1 VGDQHARRND
11 RGAARAC
18 RHGQCPFRP
27 PTARNLELP
36 AIHQAASRYASY
48 PIIGRVTKN
57 GTRVVL
63 ADDDV
68 LLREGMA
75 GLLERSG
82 FEVVGQ
88 CGNASELMAL
98 VREHRPEL
106 AIVDIRMPPSHT
118 SEGLDAA
125 RSIRT
130 EFPQVA
136 ILVLSAHIQV
146 EQATDLL
153 ASGERSGYLL
163 KSRVTDVDEF
173 IETLERIVK
182 GGSVVD
188 PALVQELVAA
198 RRVEDPLDV
207 LSPRERE
214 VLSLMA
220 EGRSNA
226 GIAHQLW
233 ITEGTVEKHVHS
245 ILTKLRLPATED
257 DQRRVLAVITFL
269 DAR

>member
-1 VGDQHARRND
+1 M
-11 RGAARAC
+11 
-18 RHGQCPFRP
+18 
-27 PTARNLELP
+27 
-36 AIHQAASRYASY
+36 
-48 PIIGRVTKN
+48 
-57 GTRVVL
+57 L

-68 LLREGMA
+68 LLREGLA

-82 FEVVGQ
+82 FEIVGQ
-88 CGNASELMAL
+88 CGTPSELVAL
-98 VREHRPEL
+98 VRDHQPEL
-106 AIVDIRMPPSHT
+106 AIVDIRMPPTHT

-125 RSIRT
+125 RLIR
-130 EFPQVA
+130 EELPQTA
-136 ILVLSAHIQV
+136 IVVLSAHVQV
-146 EQATDLL
+146 DQAMDLL
-153 ASGERSGYLL
+153 AGGERSGYLL

-173 IETLERIVK
+173 IETLERIVR

-198 RRVEDPLDV
+198 RRAEDPLDV

-220 EGRSNA
+220 EGRSNV

-245 ILTKLRLPATED
+245 ILTKLRLPATEE

>member
-1 VGDQHARRND
+1 MSATFQRSADA
-11 RGAARAC
+11 
-18 RHGQCPFRP
+18 PS
-27 PTARNLELP
+27 
-36 AIHQAASRYASY
+36 ASPW
-48 PIIGRVTKN
+48 PIIFGVSASTA
-57 GTRVVL
+57 RVVL

-68 LLREGMA
+68 LLREGLA

-82 FEVVGQ
+82 FEIAGQ
-88 CGNASELMAL
+88 CGTPSELIDL
-98 VREHRPEL
+98 VRELRPDL
-106 AIVDIRMPPSHT
+106 RITDISMAPTHT

-125 RSIRT
+125 AAIRE
-130 EFPQVA
+130 EFPEIAMV
-136 ILVLSAHIQV
+136 VLTAHVQV
-146 EQATDLL
+146 ERVTELL
-153 ASGERSGYLL
+153 SSGERSGYLL
-163 KSRVTDVDEF
+163 KSRVTDVDDF

-226 GIAHQLW
+226 GIARRLW

-245 ILTKLRLPATED
+245 ILMKLRLS
-257 DQRRVLAVITFL
+257 
-269 DAR
+269 